1 MAGVEIEMNEFGQTE
16 DDIKDDIEDDIFDDG
31 DYFYDDGIDDGGIYG
46 LPDTPLHNPGKAGE
60 DIDDLRLRLKRT
72 QLAQMKKNLVI
83 AFYESV
89 ASEYGLPM
97 PEKIPY
103 KQFKISKTGKTLYW
117 NPEEGK
123 LLTMM
128 KQKGG
133 GFLALSTLEN
143 KYRKTYG
150 QGGADAIKNSMEVE
164 YRSKMPKLSPEAQE
178 NLKQAR
184 ANLPKGSEEITPAVA
199 DQAIASVQNIL
210 AVLTSEGY
218 TTRDILGMCKA
229 LERSRGELT
238 NNLAKLSELDEHI
251 ALEKRKLEE
260 TPNEAAKDEIAKRLR
275 DLQNQRAPR
284 LEAASATREALR
296 SQISRLRETL
306 HQILHEDKTLAE
318 RIKTLFREQGITI
331 ASILTALGMIISTIV
346 LAIPGGS
353 GGAAPPQPPG
363 KGGAKE
369 WIKKQLQSLGRI
381 LAKLAGKA
389 AAALPGIIGSIVSWL
404 LSLLGK
410 TAVWLSSNLWAVLL
424 AVGGLLLV
432 AAREWLLLRNQ
443 SSPRPMAILPTMRA
457 VFSSSWASW
466 SAFSAAV
473 VVAGCGFAPLW
484 LVVASESAPIGI
496 TSPFS
501 PVSFAASGGATPL
514 FRPIFGPRCCSLVAI
529 TSKLL

>member
-1 MAGVEIEMNEFGQTE
+1 MAGVEIEMNEFGRTE
-16 DDIKDDIEDDIFDDG
+16 DDIKDDIEDDIEDDIFDDG
-31 DYFYDDGIDDGGIYG
+31 DYFYDNGIDDGGIYG

-89 ASEYGLPM
+89 AIEYGLPI
-97 PEKIPY
+97 PEKPY

-133 GFLALSTLEN
+133 GFLALSTLEG
-143 KYRKTYG
+143 KYREKYG
-150 QGGADAIKNSMEVE
+150 KGGAEAIKNSMEVG
-164 YRSKMPKLSPEAQE
+164 YISKMPKLSPDAQE
-178 NLKQAR
+178 KIKQAR
-184 ANLPKGSEEITPAVA
+184 AKLPEGSEEITPAVA

-260 TPNEAAKDEIAKRLR
+260 APNEAAKDEIAKRLR
-275 DLQNQRAPR
+275 DLQNQRASR

-306 HQILHEDKTLAE
+306 HRVLHEDKTLAE

-331 ASILTALGMIISTIV
+331 ASILTALGMVISTIV
-346 LAIPGGS
+346 LAIPSGS

-369 WIKKQLQSLGRI
+369 RIKKQLQSLGRI

-432 AAREWLLLRNQ
+432 AAREWLLPKKPKQ
-443 SSPRPMAILPTMRA
+443 S
-457 VFSSSWASW
+457 
-466 SAFSAAV
+466 
-473 VVAGCGFAPLW
+473 
-484 LVVASESAPIGI
+484 
-496 TSPFS
+496 
-501 PVSFAASGGATPL
+501 
-514 FRPIFGPRCCSLVAI
+514 
-529 TSKLL
+529 